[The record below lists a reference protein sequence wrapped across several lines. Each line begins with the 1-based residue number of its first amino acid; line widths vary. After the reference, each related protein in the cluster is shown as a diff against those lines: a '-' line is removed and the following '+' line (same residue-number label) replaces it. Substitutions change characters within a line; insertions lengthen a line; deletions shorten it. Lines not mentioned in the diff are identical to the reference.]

1 MPKLEEVTLLQMD
14 GILSTK
20 ETEQAINMAIEGCK
34 QVYEIQRE
42 ALKKKYGMVDAES
55 DAEEEPSEEA
65 EEEAEAKE
73 E

>member
-20 ETEQAINMAIEGCK
+20 ETEEAIIMAIEGCK

-42 ALKKKYGMVDAES
+42 ALKKKYGMADDEA
-55 DAEEEPSEEA
+55 EA
-65 EEEAEAKE
+65 EEE
-73 E
+73 